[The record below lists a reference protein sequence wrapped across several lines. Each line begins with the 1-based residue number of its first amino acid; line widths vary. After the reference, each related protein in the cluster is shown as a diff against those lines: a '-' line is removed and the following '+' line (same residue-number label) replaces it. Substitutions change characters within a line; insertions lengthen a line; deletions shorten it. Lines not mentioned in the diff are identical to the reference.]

1 MGSVMKTLVLNS
13 IIVCIS
19 VTAAFGQTQSDVEF
33 LRARADAHER
43 KISQL
48 EQDLSR
54 LKALLAEKPAT
65 AMAAN
70 PKQTAKVLAV
80 AATEP
85 VAKSYVV
92 KHGDVLS
99 RIATSHQSSVAAILK
114 ENDLP
119 NDRII
124 VGQKLR
130 IPGVAAPATSST
142 QEVAAP
148 AAKNLAKHQVKSGE
162 TFYSIARIHNVSMK
176 SLQAANP
183 EVVPTKMYVG
193 QTLRID
199 GSATASAS
207 NAVQNTKK
215 PQKTAA
221 SAAPKRTE
229 LASQKKTPVKQP
241 APSASRAGAE
251 PTIRTITVD
260 QQITYGQFATRHG
273 SNTTQL
279 NELNGLSLNK
289 NTTLAKGSELY
300 VPTF

>member
-1 MGSVMKTLVLNS
+1 MNTLVLNS
-13 IIVCIS
+13 IIACLS
-19 VTAAFGQTQSDVEF
+19 VTTAFGQTQSDVEF

-65 AMAAN
+65 AMAAK
-70 PKQTAKVLAV
+70 PKQTPKSPAV
-80 AATEP
+80 ATAEP
-85 VAKSYVV
+85 VANSYVV
-92 KHGDVLS
+92 KQGDVLS
-99 RIATSHQSSVAAILK
+99 RIAASHQTSVAAILK

-130 IPGVAAPATSST
+130 IPSAAAPVTSST
-142 QEVAAP
+142 QVSTP
-148 AAKNLAKHQVKSGE
+148 DAKKLAKHQVKSGE

-199 GSATASAS
+199 GSAMASVS
-207 NAVQNTKK
+207 NVAKNSKK
-215 PQKTAA
+215 PQKAVART
-221 SAAPKRTE
+221 APKSTE
-229 LASQKKTPVKQP
+229 LANQKKTPVKQP
-241 APSASRAGAE
+241 APSASKAGAQ

-260 QQITYGQFATRHG
+260 QQITYGQFASRHG
-273 SNTTQL
+273 ASTTQL
-279 NELNGLSLNK
+279 NELNGLSLSQ

-300 VPTF
+300 VPKF

>member
-13 IIVCIS
+13 IIVCLS
-19 VTAAFGQTQSDVEF
+19 VSTAFGQTQSDVEF

-70 PKQTAKVLAV
+70 PKQTPKALAV

-85 VAKSYVV
+85 VANSYVV

-99 RIATSHQSSVAAILK
+99 RIATSHQTSVAAILK

-130 IPGVAAPATSST
+130 IAGIVASATSST
-142 QEVAAP
+142 QVGAP
-148 AAKNLAKHQVKSGE
+148 TAKNLAKHQVKSGE

-199 GSATASAS
+199 GSATASVS
-207 NAVQNTKK
+207 NVAKNNQK
-215 PQKTAA
+215 PQKAAA
-221 SAAPKRTE
+221 STAPKRTE
-229 LASQKKTPVKQP
+229 LASREKAPAKES
-241 APSASRAGAE
+241 APSASRAGVE
-251 PTIRTITVD
+251 PTMRTITVN
-260 QQITYGQFATRHG
+260 QQITYGQFASRHG
-273 SNTTQL
+273 ASTTQL
-279 NELNGLSLNK
+279 NELNGLSLSK

-300 VPTF
+300 VPKF

>member
-1 MGSVMKTLVLNS
+1 MKTLVLNS
-13 IIVCIS
+13 IIVCLS
-19 VTAAFGQTQSDVEF
+19 VSTAFGQTQSDVEF

-85 VAKSYVV
+85 VANSYVV

-99 RIATSHQSSVAAILK
+99 RIATSHQTSVAAILK

-215 PQKTAA
+215 AQKSAA

-241 APSASRAGAE
+241 APSASTAGAE

>member
-1 MGSVMKTLVLNS
+1 MGTVMKTLVLNS

-19 VTAAFGQTQSDVEF
+19 VSTAFGQTQSDVEF

-70 PKQTAKVLAV
+70 PKQTPKALAV

-85 VAKSYVV
+85 VANSYVV

-99 RIATSHQSSVAAILK
+99 RIATSHQTSVAAILK

-130 IPGVAAPATSST
+130 IAGIVASATSST
-142 QEVAAP
+142 QVGAP
-148 AAKNLAKHQVKSGE
+148 TAKNLAKHQVKSGE
-162 TFYSIARIHNVSMK
+162 TFYAIARIHNVSMK

-199 GSATASAS
+199 GSATASVS
-207 NAVQNTKK
+207 NVAKNNQK
-215 PQKTAA
+215 PQKAAA
-221 SAAPKRTE
+221 STAPKRTE
-229 LASQKKTPVKQP
+229 LASREKAPAKES
-241 APSASRAGAE
+241 APSASRAGVE
-251 PTIRTITVD
+251 PTMRTITVN
-260 QQITYGQFATRHG
+260 QQITYGQFASRHG
-273 SNTTQL
+273 ASTTQL
-279 NELNGLSLNK
+279 NELNGLSLSK

-300 VPTF
+300 VPKF

>member
-1 MGSVMKTLVLNS
+1 MKTLVLNS
-13 IIVCIS
+13 IILCIS
-19 VTAAFGQTQSDVEF
+19 VSTAFGQTQSDIEF

-85 VAKSYVV
+85 AANSYVV

-99 RIATSHQSSVAAILK
+99 RIATSHQTSVAAILK

-215 PQKTAA
+215 AQKSAA

-241 APSASRAGAE
+241 APSASTAGAE

>member
-1 MGSVMKTLVLNS
+1 MNTLVLNS
-13 IIVCIS
+13 IIACLS
-19 VTAAFGQTQSDVEF
+19 VTTAFGQTQSDVEF

-65 AMAAN
+65 AMAAKPEQT
-70 PKQTAKVLAV
+70 PKSPA
-80 AATEP
+80 AATAEP
-85 VAKSYVV
+85 AANSYVV
-92 KHGDVLS
+92 KQGDVLS
-99 RIATSHQSSVAAILK
+99 RIATSHQTSVAAILK

-130 IPGVAAPATSST
+130 IPSAAAPVTSST
-142 QEVAAP
+142 QVSTP
-148 AAKNLAKHQVKSGE
+148 DAKKLAKHQVKSGE

-199 GSATASAS
+199 GSAMASVS
-207 NAVQNTKK
+207 NVAKNSKK
-215 PQKTAA
+215 PQKAVART
-221 SAAPKRTE
+221 APKSTE
-229 LASQKKTPVKQP
+229 LANQKKTPEKQP
-241 APSASRAGAE
+241 APSASKAGAQ

-260 QQITYGQFATRHG
+260 QQITYGQFASRHG
-273 SNTTQL
+273 ASTTQL
-279 NELNGLSLNK
+279 NELNGLSLSQ

-300 VPTF
+300 VPKF

>member
-1 MGSVMKTLVLNS
+1 MKILVLNS
-13 IIVCIS
+13 IIVCLS
-19 VTAAFGQTQSDVEF
+19 VSTAFGQTQSDVEF

-85 VAKSYVV
+85 VANSYVV

-99 RIATSHQSSVAAILK
+99 RIATSHQTSVAAILK

-199 GSATASAS
+199 GSATASVS
-207 NAVQNTKK
+207 NVAKNNQK
-215 PQKTAA
+215 PQKAAA
-221 SAAPKRTE
+221 STAPKRTE
-229 LASQKKTPVKQP
+229 LASREKAPAKES
-241 APSASRAGAE
+241 APSASRAGVE
-251 PTIRTITVD
+251 PTMRTITVN
-260 QQITYGQFATRHG
+260 QQITYGQFASRHG
-273 SNTTQL
+273 ASTTQL
-279 NELNGLSLNK
+279 NELNGLSLSK

-300 VPTF
+300 VPKF

>member
-1 MGSVMKTLVLNS
+1 
-13 IIVCIS
+13 
-19 VTAAFGQTQSDVEF
+19 
-33 LRARADAHER
+33 
-43 KISQL
+43 
-48 EQDLSR
+48 
-54 LKALLAEKPAT
+54 
-65 AMAAN
+65 MAAN

-85 VAKSYVV
+85 VANSYVV

-99 RIATSHQSSVAAILK
+99 RIATSHQTSVAAILK

-215 PQKTAA
+215 AQKSAA

-241 APSASRAGAE
+241 APSASTAGAE
-251 PTIRTITVD
+251 TTIRTITVD

>member
-1 MGSVMKTLVLNS
+1 MGTVMKTLVLNS

-19 VTAAFGQTQSDVEF
+19 VSTAFGQTQSDVEF

-70 PKQTAKVLAV
+70 PKQTPKALAV

-85 VAKSYVV
+85 VANSYVV

-99 RIATSHQSSVAAILK
+99 RIATSHQTSVAAILK

-130 IPGVAAPATSST
+130 IAGIVASATSST
-142 QEVAAP
+142 QVGAP
-148 AAKNLAKHQVKSGE
+148 TAKNLAKHQVKSGE

-199 GSATASAS
+199 GSATASVS
-207 NAVQNTKK
+207 NVAKNNQK
-215 PQKTAA
+215 PQKAAA
-221 SAAPKRTE
+221 STAPKRTE
-229 LASQKKTPVKQP
+229 LASREKAPAKES
-241 APSASRAGAE
+241 APSASRAGVE
-251 PTIRTITVD
+251 PTMRTITVN
-260 QQITYGQFATRHG
+260 QQITYGQFASRHG
-273 SNTTQL
+273 ASTTQL
-279 NELNGLSLNK
+279 NELNGLSLSK

-300 VPTF
+300 VPKF

>member
-1 MGSVMKTLVLNS
+1 MKTLVLNS
-13 IIVCIS
+13 IIVCLS
-19 VTAAFGQTQSDVEF
+19 VSTAFGQTQSDVEF

-65 AMAAN
+65 AMAAK
-70 PKQTAKVLAV
+70 PKQTPKALAV

-85 VAKSYVV
+85 VANSYVV

-99 RIATSHQSSVAAILK
+99 RIATSHQTSVAAILK

-130 IPGVAAPATSST
+130 IAGIVASATSST
-142 QEVAAP
+142 QVGAP
-148 AAKNLAKHQVKSGE
+148 TAKNLAKHQVKSGE

-199 GSATASAS
+199 GSATASVS
-207 NAVQNTKK
+207 NVAKNNQK
-215 PQKTAA
+215 PQKAAA
-221 SAAPKRTE
+221 STAPKRTE
-229 LASQKKTPVKQP
+229 LASREKAPAKES
-241 APSASRAGAE
+241 APSASRAGVE
-251 PTIRTITVD
+251 PTMRTITVN
-260 QQITYGQFATRHG
+260 QQITYGQFASRHG
-273 SNTTQL
+273 ASTTQL
-279 NELNGLSLNK
+279 NELNGLSLSK

-300 VPTF
+300 VPKF

>member
-1 MGSVMKTLVLNS
+1 MNTLVLNS
-13 IIVCIS
+13 IIACLS
-19 VTAAFGQTQSDVEF
+19 VTTAFGQTQSDVEF

-65 AMAAN
+65 AMAAKPEQT
-70 PKQTAKVLAV
+70 PKSPAV
-80 AATEP
+80 ARAEP
-85 VAKSYVV
+85 VANSYVV
-92 KHGDVLS
+92 KQGDVLS
-99 RIATSHQSSVAAILK
+99 RIATSHQTSVAAILK

-130 IPGVAAPATSST
+130 IPSAAAPVTSST
-142 QEVAAP
+142 QVSTP
-148 AAKNLAKHQVKSGE
+148 DAKKLAKHQVKSGE

-199 GSATASAS
+199 GSAMASVS
-207 NAVQNTKK
+207 NVAKNSKK
-215 PQKTAA
+215 PQKAVART
-221 SAAPKRTE
+221 APKSTE
-229 LASQKKTPVKQP
+229 LANQKKTPEKQP
-241 APSASRAGAE
+241 APSASKAGAQ

-260 QQITYGQFATRHG
+260 QQITYGQFASRHG
-273 SNTTQL
+273 ASTTQL
-279 NELNGLSLNK
+279 NELNGLSLSQ

-300 VPTF
+300 VPKF

>member
-1 MGSVMKTLVLNS
+1 MKTLVLNS
-13 IIVCIS
+13 IIVCLS
-19 VTAAFGQTQSDVEF
+19 VSTAFGQTQSDVEF

-70 PKQTAKVLAV
+70 PKQTPKALAV

-85 VAKSYVV
+85 VANSYVV

-99 RIATSHQSSVAAILK
+99 RIATSHQTSVAAILK
-114 ENDLP
+114 ENELP

-130 IPGVAAPATSST
+130 IAGIVASATSST
-142 QEVAAP
+142 QVGAP
-148 AAKNLAKHQVKSGE
+148 TAKNLAKHQVKSGE

-199 GSATASAS
+199 GSATASVS
-207 NAVQNTKK
+207 NVAKNNQK
-215 PQKTAA
+215 PQKAAA
-221 SAAPKRTE
+221 STAPKRTE
-229 LASQKKTPVKQP
+229 LASREKAPAKES
-241 APSASRAGAE
+241 APSASRAGVE
-251 PTIRTITVD
+251 PTMRTITVN
-260 QQITYGQFATRHG
+260 QQITYGQFASRHG
-273 SNTTQL
+273 ASTTQL
-279 NELNGLSLNK
+279 NELNGLSLSK

-300 VPTF
+300 VPKF

>member
-1 MGSVMKTLVLNS
+1 MKTLVLNS
-13 IIVCIS
+13 IIVCLS
-19 VTAAFGQTQSDVEF
+19 VTTAFGQSQSDVEF
-33 LRARADAHER
+33 LRARVDAHER

-54 LKALLAEKPAT
+54 LKALLAEKPA
-65 AMAAN
+65 AQMAAK
-70 PKQTAKVLAV
+70 PKQAPKAPAV
-80 AATEP
+80 AAKEP
-85 VAKSYVV
+85 AANSYVV
-92 KHGDVLS
+92 KQGDMLS
-99 RIATSHQSSVAAILK
+99 RIAASHETSVAAILK
-114 ENDLP
+114 ENNLP

-124 VGQKLR
+124 VGQKLL
-130 IPGVAAPATSST
+130 IPGSAASVTSST

-199 GSATASAS
+199 GSAMASVS
-207 NAVQNTKK
+207 NVAKNSKK
-215 PQKTAA
+215 PQKAVART
-221 SAAPKRTE
+221 APKSTE
-229 LASQKKTPVKQP
+229 LANQKKTPVKQP
-241 APSASRAGAE
+241 APSASKAGAQ

-260 QQITYGQFATRHG
+260 QQITYGQFASRHG
-273 SNTTQL
+273 ASTTQL
-279 NELNGLSLNK
+279 NELNGLSLSQ

-300 VPTF
+300 VPKF

>member
-1 MGSVMKTLVLNS
+1 MKTLVLNS
-13 IIVCIS
+13 IIVCLS
-19 VTAAFGQTQSDVEF
+19 VTTAFGQSQSDVEF

-54 LKALLAEKPAT
+54 LKALLAEKPT
-65 AMAAN
+65 AQMAAK
-70 PKQTAKVLAV
+70 PKQAPKAPAV
-80 AATEP
+80 AAKEP
-85 VAKSYVV
+85 AANSYVV
-92 KHGDVLS
+92 KKGDMLS
-99 RIATSHQSSVAAILK
+99 RIAASHETSVAAILK
-114 ENDLP
+114 ENNLP

-124 VGQKLR
+124 VGQKLL
-130 IPGVAAPATSST
+130 IPGSAASVTSST

-207 NAVQNTKK
+207 NAVQNTQK
-215 PQKTAA
+215 PQKAAA
-221 SAAPKRTE
+221 STAPKRTE
-229 LASQKKTPVKQP
+229 LASQKKAPVKQP
-241 APSASRAGAE
+241 APSAPRAGVE
-251 PTIRTITVD
+251 PAIRTITVN

-273 SNTTQL
+273 ASTTQL
-279 NELNGLSLNK
+279 NELNGLSLSK

>member
-1 MGSVMKTLVLNS
+1 MGAVMKTLVLKS
-13 IIVCIS
+13 IIVCLS
-19 VTAAFGQTQSDVEF
+19 VSTAFGQTQSDVEF

-43 KISQL
+43 KITQL

-85 VAKSYVV
+85 VANSYVV

-99 RIATSHQSSVAAILK
+99 RIATSHQTSVAAILK

-148 AAKNLAKHQVKSGE
+148 AAKNLAKYQVKSGE

-215 PQKTAA
+215 SQKSSA

-241 APSASRAGAE
+241 APSASTAGAE

>member
-1 MGSVMKTLVLNS
+1 MKTLVLNS
-13 IIVCIS
+13 IIVCLS
-19 VTAAFGQTQSDVEF
+19 VTTAFGQSQSDVEF

-54 LKALLAEKPAT
+54 LKALLAEKPT
-65 AMAAN
+65 AQMAAK
-70 PKQTAKVLAV
+70 PKQAPKAPAV
-80 AATEP
+80 AAKEP
-85 VAKSYVV
+85 AANSYVV
-92 KHGDVLS
+92 KKGDMLS
-99 RIATSHQSSVAAILK
+99 RIAASHETSVAAILK
-114 ENDLP
+114 ENNLP

-124 VGQKLR
+124 VGQKLL
-130 IPGVAAPATSST
+130 IPGSAASVTSST

-207 NAVQNTKK
+207 NAVQNTQK
-215 PQKTAA
+215 PQKAAA
-221 SAAPKRTE
+221 STAPKRTE
-229 LASQKKTPVKQP
+229 LASQKKAPVKQP
-241 APSASRAGAE
+241 APSAPRAGVE
-251 PTIRTITVD
+251 PAIRTITVN

>member
-1 MGSVMKTLVLNS
+1 MKILVLNS
-13 IIVCIS
+13 IIVCLS
-19 VTAAFGQTQSDVEF
+19 VSTAFGQTQSDVEF

-70 PKQTAKVLAV
+70 PKQTPKALAV

-85 VAKSYVV
+85 VANSYVV

-99 RIATSHQSSVAAILK
+99 RIATSHQTSVAAILK

-130 IPGVAAPATSST
+130 IAGIVASATSST
-142 QEVAAP
+142 QVGAP
-148 AAKNLAKHQVKSGE
+148 TAKNLAKHQVKSGE
-162 TFYSIARIHNVSMK
+162 TFYAIARIHNVSMK

-199 GSATASAS
+199 GSATASVS
-207 NAVQNTKK
+207 NVAKNNQK
-215 PQKTAA
+215 PQKAAA
-221 SAAPKRTE
+221 STAPKRTE
-229 LASQKKTPVKQP
+229 LASREKAPAKES
-241 APSASRAGAE
+241 APSASRAGVE
-251 PTIRTITVD
+251 PTMRTITVN
-260 QQITYGQFATRHG
+260 QQITYGQFASRHG
-273 SNTTQL
+273 ASTTQL
-279 NELNGLSLNK
+279 NELNGLSLSK

-300 VPTF
+300 VPKF

>member
-1 MGSVMKTLVLNS
+1 MKTLVLNS

-65 AMAAN
+65 AMAAD
-70 PKQTAKVLAV
+70 PKQTPKVLAV

-142 QEVAAP
+142 QKVAAP
-148 AAKNLAKHQVKSGE
+148 AAKKLAKHQVKSGE

-207 NAVQNTKK
+207 NAVQNTQK
-215 PQKTAA
+215 PQKAAA
-221 SAAPKRTE
+221 STAPKRTE
-229 LASQKKTPVKQP
+229 LASQKKAPVKQP
-241 APSASRAGAE
+241 APSAPRAGVE
-251 PTIRTITVD
+251 PAIRTITVN

-273 SNTTQL
+273 ASTTQL
-279 NELNGLSLNK
+279 NELNGLSLSK

>member
-1 MGSVMKTLVLNS
+1 MKTLVLNS
-13 IIVCIS
+13 IILCIS
-19 VTAAFGQTQSDVEF
+19 VSTAFGQTQSDIEF

-85 VAKSYVV
+85 VANSYVV

-99 RIATSHQSSVAAILK
+99 RIATSHQTSVAAILK

-199 GSATASAS
+199 GSATASVS
-207 NAVQNTKK
+207 NVAKNNQK
-215 PQKTAA
+215 PQKAAA
-221 SAAPKRTE
+221 STAPKRTE
-229 LASQKKTPVKQP
+229 LASREKAPAKES
-241 APSASRAGAE
+241 APSASRAGVE
-251 PTIRTITVD
+251 PTMRTITVN
-260 QQITYGQFATRHG
+260 QQITYGQFASRHG
-273 SNTTQL
+273 ASTTQL
-279 NELNGLSLNK
+279 NELNGLSLSK

-300 VPTF
+300 VPKF

>member
-1 MGSVMKTLVLNS
+1 MKTLVLNS

-19 VTAAFGQTQSDVEF
+19 VSTAFGQTQSDVEF

-65 AMAAN
+65 AMAAK
-70 PKQTAKVLAV
+70 PKQTPKALAV

-85 VAKSYVV
+85 VANSYVV
-92 KHGDVLS
+92 KQGDVLS
-99 RIATSHQSSVAAILK
+99 RIATSHQTSVAAILK

-130 IPGVAAPATSST
+130 IPGAAAPVTSSR
-142 QEVAAP
+142 QASAP
-148 AAKNLAKHQVKSGE
+148 AVTNLAKHQVKSGE

-199 GSATASAS
+199 GRATASAS
-207 NAVQNTKK
+207 NAVKNAQK
-215 PQKTAA
+215 PQKAAA
-221 SAAPKRTE
+221 STAPKRTE
-229 LASQKKTPVKQP
+229 LESQKKTPVKQP
-241 APSASRAGAE
+241 APSTPKAGAE

-260 QQITYGQFATRHG
+260 QQITYGQFASRHG
-273 SNTTQL
+273 SSTTQL
-279 NELNGLSLNK
+279 NELNGLSLSQ

-300 VPTF
+300 VPKF

>member
-1 MGSVMKTLVLNS
+1 MKILVLNS
-13 IIVCIS
+13 IIVCLS
-19 VTAAFGQTQSDVEF
+19 VSTAFGQTQSDVEF

-70 PKQTAKVLAV
+70 PKQTPKALAV

-85 VAKSYVV
+85 VANSYVV

-99 RIATSHQSSVAAILK
+99 RIATSHQTSVAAILK

-130 IPGVAAPATSST
+130 IAGIVASATSST
-142 QEVAAP
+142 QVGAP
-148 AAKNLAKHQVKSGE
+148 TAKNLAKHQVKSGE

-199 GSATASAS
+199 GSATASVS
-207 NAVQNTKK
+207 NVAKNNQK
-215 PQKTAA
+215 PQKAAA
-221 SAAPKRTE
+221 STAPKRTE
-229 LASQKKTPVKQP
+229 LASREKAPAKES
-241 APSASRAGAE
+241 APSASRAGVE
-251 PTIRTITVD
+251 PTMRTITVN
-260 QQITYGQFATRHG
+260 QQITYGQFASRHG
-273 SNTTQL
+273 ASTTQL
-279 NELNGLSLNK
+279 NELNGLSLSK

-300 VPTF
+300 VPKF

>member
-1 MGSVMKTLVLNS
+1 MKTLVLNS
-13 IIVCIS
+13 IIVCLS
-19 VTAAFGQTQSDVEF
+19 VSTAFGQTQSDVEF

-70 PKQTAKVLAV
+70 PKQTPKALAV

-85 VAKSYVV
+85 VANSYVV

-99 RIATSHQSSVAAILK
+99 RIATSHQTSVAAILK

-130 IPGVAAPATSST
+130 IAGIVASATSST
-142 QEVAAP
+142 QVGAP
-148 AAKNLAKHQVKSGE
+148 TAKNLAKHQVKSGE

-199 GSATASAS
+199 GSATASVS
-207 NAVQNTKK
+207 NVAKNNQK
-215 PQKTAA
+215 PQKAAA
-221 SAAPKRTE
+221 STAPKRTE
-229 LASQKKTPVKQP
+229 LASREKAPAKES
-241 APSASRAGAE
+241 APSASRAGVE
-251 PTIRTITVD
+251 PTMRTITVN
-260 QQITYGQFATRHG
+260 QQITYGQFASRHG
-273 SNTTQL
+273 ASTTQL
-279 NELNGLSLNK
+279 NELNGLSLSK

-300 VPTF
+300 VPKF

>member
-1 MGSVMKTLVLNS
+1 MKTLVLNS
-13 IIVCIS
+13 IIVCLS
-19 VTAAFGQTQSDVEF
+19 VSTAFGQTQSDVEF

-65 AMAAN
+65 AMAAE
-70 PKQTAKVLAV
+70 PKQTPKALAI

-85 VAKSYVV
+85 AANSYVV

-99 RIATSHQSSVAAILK
+99 RIATSHQTSVAAILK

-119 NDRII
+119 NDRIT

-130 IPGVAAPATSST
+130 IPPILSTAAPVTSST
-142 QEVAAP
+142 QVSAP
-148 AAKNLAKHQVKSGE
+148 AAKNLAQHQVKSGE

-215 PQKTAA
+215 PQKSSA

-241 APSASRAGAE
+241 APSASSAGVE
-251 PTIRTITVD
+251 PAIRTITVD
-260 QQITYGQFATRHG
+260 QQITYGQFASRHG
-273 SNTTQL
+273 ASTTQL
-279 NELNGLSLNK
+279 NELNGLSLSQ

-300 VPTF
+300 VPKF

>member
-1 MGSVMKTLVLNS
+1 MNTLVLNS
-13 IIVCIS
+13 IIACLS
-19 VTAAFGQTQSDVEF
+19 VTTAFGQTQSDVEF

-65 AMAAN
+65 AMAAK
-70 PKQTAKVLAV
+70 PKQTPKSPAV
-80 AATEP
+80 ATAEP
-85 VAKSYVV
+85 VANSYVV
-92 KHGDVLS
+92 KQGDVLS
-99 RIATSHQSSVAAILK
+99 RIATSHQTSVAAILK

-130 IPGVAAPATSST
+130 IPSAAAPVTSST
-142 QEVAAP
+142 QVSTP
-148 AAKNLAKHQVKSGE
+148 DAKKLAKHQVKSGE

-199 GSATASAS
+199 GSAMASAS
-207 NAVQNTKK
+207 NAAKNSSKATK
-215 PQKTAA
+215 
-221 SAAPKRTE
+221 S
-229 LASQKKTPVKQP
+229 SC
-241 APSASRAGAE
+241 
-251 PTIRTITVD
+251 
-260 QQITYGQFATRHG
+260 
-273 SNTTQL
+273 
-279 NELNGLSLNK
+279 
-289 NTTLAKGSELY
+289 
-300 VPTF
+300 

>member
-1 MGSVMKTLVLNS
+1 MNTLVLNS
-13 IIVCIS
+13 IIACLS
-19 VTAAFGQTQSDVEF
+19 VTTAFGQTQSDVEF

-65 AMAAN
+65 AMAAKPEQT
-70 PKQTAKVLAV
+70 PKSPAV
-80 AATEP
+80 ARAKP
-85 VAKSYVV
+85 VANSYVV
-92 KHGDVLS
+92 KQGDVLS
-99 RIATSHQSSVAAILK
+99 RIATSHQTSVAAILK

-130 IPGVAAPATSST
+130 IPSAAAPVTSST
-142 QEVAAP
+142 QVSTP
-148 AAKNLAKHQVKSGE
+148 DAKKLAKHQVKSGE

-199 GSATASAS
+199 GSAMASVS
-207 NAVQNTKK
+207 NVAKNSKK
-215 PQKTAA
+215 PQKAVART
-221 SAAPKRTE
+221 APKSTE
-229 LASQKKTPVKQP
+229 LANQKKTPEKQP
-241 APSASRAGAE
+241 APSASKAGAQ

-260 QQITYGQFATRHG
+260 QQITYGQFASRHG
-273 SNTTQL
+273 ASTTQL
-279 NELNGLSLNK
+279 NELNGLSLSQ

-300 VPTF
+300 VPKF

>member
-1 MGSVMKTLVLNS
+1 MKILVLNS
-13 IIVCIS
+13 IIVCLS
-19 VTAAFGQTQSDVEF
+19 VSTAFGQTQSDVEF

-65 AMAAN
+65 AMAAK
-70 PKQTAKVLAV
+70 PKQTPKALAV

-85 VAKSYVV
+85 VANSYVV

-99 RIATSHQSSVAAILK
+99 RIATSHQTSVAAILK

-130 IPGVAAPATSST
+130 IAGIVASATSST
-142 QEVAAP
+142 QVGAP
-148 AAKNLAKHQVKSGE
+148 TAKNLAKHQVKSGE

-199 GSATASAS
+199 GSATASVS
-207 NAVQNTKK
+207 NVAKNNQK
-215 PQKTAA
+215 PQKAAA
-221 SAAPKRTE
+221 STAPKRTE
-229 LASQKKTPVKQP
+229 LASREKAPAKES
-241 APSASRAGAE
+241 APSASRAGVE
-251 PTIRTITVD
+251 PTMRTITVN
-260 QQITYGQFATRHG
+260 QQITYGQFASRHG
-273 SNTTQL
+273 ASTTQL
-279 NELNGLSLNK
+279 NELNGLSLSK

-300 VPTF
+300 VPKF

>member
-1 MGSVMKTLVLNS
+1 MGPVMKILVLNS
-13 IIVCIS
+13 IIVCLS
-19 VTAAFGQTQSDVEF
+19 VSTAFGQTQSDVEF

-65 AMAAN
+65 AMAAK
-70 PKQTAKVLAV
+70 PKQTPKALAV

-85 VAKSYVV
+85 VANSYVV

-99 RIATSHQSSVAAILK
+99 RIATSHQTSVAAILK

-199 GSATASAS
+199 GSATASVS
-207 NAVQNTKK
+207 NVAKNNQK
-215 PQKTAA
+215 PQKAAA
-221 SAAPKRTE
+221 STAPKRTE
-229 LASQKKTPVKQP
+229 LASREKAPAKES
-241 APSASRAGAE
+241 APSASRAGVE
-251 PTIRTITVD
+251 PTMRTITVN
-260 QQITYGQFATRHG
+260 QQITYGQFASRHG
-273 SNTTQL
+273 ASTTQL
-279 NELNGLSLNK
+279 NELNGLSLSK

-300 VPTF
+300 VPKF

>member
-1 MGSVMKTLVLNS
+1 MGPVMKILVLNS
-13 IIVCIS
+13 IIVCLS
-19 VTAAFGQTQSDVEF
+19 VSTAFGQTQSDVEF

-70 PKQTAKVLAV
+70 PKQTPKALAV

-85 VAKSYVV
+85 VANSYVV

-99 RIATSHQSSVAAILK
+99 RIATSHQTSVAAILK

-130 IPGVAAPATSST
+130 IAGIVASATSST
-142 QEVAAP
+142 QVGAP
-148 AAKNLAKHQVKSGE
+148 TAKNLAKHQVKSGE

-199 GSATASAS
+199 GSATASVS
-207 NAVQNTKK
+207 NVAKNNQK
-215 PQKTAA
+215 PQKAAA
-221 SAAPKRTE
+221 STAPKRTE
-229 LASQKKTPVKQP
+229 LASREKAPAKES
-241 APSASRAGAE
+241 APSASRAGVE
-251 PTIRTITVD
+251 PTMRTITVN
-260 QQITYGQFATRHG
+260 QQITYGQFASRHG
-273 SNTTQL
+273 ASTTQL
-279 NELNGLSLNK
+279 NELNGLSLSK

-300 VPTF
+300 VPKF

>member
-1 MGSVMKTLVLNS
+1 MGSVMKILVLNS
-13 IIVCIS
+13 IIVCLS
-19 VTAAFGQTQSDVEF
+19 VSTAFGQTQSDVEF

-70 PKQTAKVLAV
+70 PKQTPKALAV

-85 VAKSYVV
+85 VANSYVV

-99 RIATSHQSSVAAILK
+99 RIATSHQTSVAAILK

-130 IPGVAAPATSST
+130 IAGIVASATSST
-142 QEVAAP
+142 QVGAP
-148 AAKNLAKHQVKSGE
+148 TAKNLAKHQVKSGE

-199 GSATASAS
+199 GSATASVS
-207 NAVQNTKK
+207 NVAKNNQK
-215 PQKTAA
+215 PQKAAA
-221 SAAPKRTE
+221 STAPKRTE
-229 LASQKKTPVKQP
+229 LASREKAPAKES
-241 APSASRAGAE
+241 APSASRAGVE
-251 PTIRTITVD
+251 PTMRTITVN
-260 QQITYGQFATRHG
+260 QQITYGQFASRHG
-273 SNTTQL
+273 ASTTQL
-279 NELNGLSLNK
+279 NELNGLSLSK

-300 VPTF
+300 VPKF

>member
-1 MGSVMKTLVLNS
+1 MKTLVLNS
-13 IIVCIS
+13 IIVCLS
-19 VTAAFGQTQSDVEF
+19 VTTAFGQSQSDVEF

-54 LKALLAEKPAT
+54 LKALLAEKPT
-65 AMAAN
+65 AQMAAK
-70 PKQTAKVLAV
+70 PKQAPKAPAV
-80 AATEP
+80 AAKEP
-85 VAKSYVV
+85 AANSYVV
-92 KHGDVLS
+92 KKGDMLS
-99 RIATSHQSSVAAILK
+99 RIAASHETSVAAILK
-114 ENDLP
+114 ENNLP

-124 VGQKLR
+124 VGQKLL
-130 IPGVAAPATSST
+130 IPGSAASVTSST

-207 NAVQNTKK
+207 NAVQNTQK
-215 PQKTAA
+215 PQKAAA
-221 SAAPKRTE
+221 STAPKRTE
-229 LASQKKTPVKQP
+229 LASQKKAPVKQP
-241 APSASRAGAE
+241 APSAPRAGVE
-251 PTIRTITVD
+251 PAIRTITVN

-279 NELNGLSLNK
+279 NELNNLRLNK